1 MNAID
6 RKVLVGAA
14 CGGLV
19 TFGAWLLHSLNPSLT
34 LTAEAALGLSTA
46 LTFIVQY
53 LVPNAAPQETTDEEK
68 KG

>member
-1 MNAID
+1 MSSNSVD

-19 TFGAWLLHSLNPSLT
+19 TFGAWILNAVYHVT
-34 LTAEAALGLSTA
+34 MTAEAALGLSTA

-53 LVPNAAPQETTDEEK
+53 LVPNAPEESGSEEAK
-68 KG
+68 K